1 MTTLQEA
8 TNLIQLLP
16 IPRDIQNKILLL
28 FISFGTT
35 SAIQIRKQI
44 TIMNNRKIFTE
55 YNINTD
61 IKTLWRFK
69 IFMNFNSI
77 LSQYKYTSYEHA
89 EVLCDLKIAYLD
101 INNYQNNINY
111 NLQEYKKTL
120 YAMSRGRLLEM
131 LHNFDR
137 FRYGEYG
144 TPTANII
151 RRAPIKYDESDLE
164 LDLDSDMDSIS

>member
-16 IPRDIQNKILLL
+16 IPPDLQNKILIL
-28 FISFGTT
+28 FLGLGTPST
-35 SAIQIRKQI
+35 TQIKKLI
-44 TIMNNRKIFTE
+44 TQMNNRKIFTDF
-55 YNINTD
+55 NID
-61 IKTLWRFK
+61 INNKSLWRFK

-77 LSQYKYTSYEHA
+77 LSEYNYTSYEHA
-89 EVLCDLKIAYLD
+89 ELLCDLKIAYLD
-101 INNYQNNINY
+101 IINYQNKINY
-111 NLQEYKKTL
+111 NLQEYKRSL

-131 LHNFDR
+131 VNNMDR

-151 RRAPIKYDESDLE
+151 RNIPIKDDDDDADYDLE
-164 LDLDSDMDSIS
+164 YDSY